1 MRGLDKIYNYIIRKE
16 NLLQYQDAIRE
27 LIISR
32 NGKYKLKL
40 NKRYQHLRRKTTI
53 TGNLENSLLQQL
65 EKTLTEFGA
74 AKIIAKITLKKTT
87 GRVYFDILLS
97 PR

>member
-1 MRGLDKIYNYIIRKE
+1 MRGLEKIYNYIIRKE

>member
-1 MRGLDKIYNYIIRKE
+1 MRGLEKIYNYIIRKE

-40 NKRYQHLRRKTTI
+40 NKRYQHLRKRTTI
-53 TGNLENSLLQQL
+53 TGNLDNSILSQIQGI
-65 EKTLTEFGA
+65 LTEFGA
-74 AKIIAKITLKKTT
+74 AKIIAKVVFKKTT
-87 GRVYFDILLS
+87 GKTFFDILLS

>member
-1 MRGLDKIYNYIIRKE
+1 MIQEIYNYIIKKE
-16 NLLQYQDAIRE
+16 GLAKYQDAIRE